1 MQCLRAMGRTLIFGL
16 REVGAMVGSDHRI
29 DRTRLKC
36 SQAPPGCCGAEQ
48 TGSVKDGR
56 PGQMGGN

>member
-1 MQCLRAMGRTLIFGL
+1 MQCLCAMGRTLIFGL

-29 DRTRLKC
+29 DRTRLRC
-36 SQAPPGCCGAEQ
+36 SQAPPGCWGVEQ
-48 TGSVKDGR
+48 TGSVDGGR